1 MVDAD
6 KETVREELSKDVPES
21 EDQVEISMSPEEEIE
36 TLREQLKV
44 ESERRL
50 RAMADAENLKRRL
63 TREKE
68 EFVKYAAETVLRDI
82 LPALDNLDLAL
93 THGRGNE
100 ACKDFVMGVE
110 MTRKALM
117 DALKGHG
124 VAEFGEIGEAFDPAF
139 HEALGLMARPDL
151 DQDCVA
157 EVVQKGFRLHDRL
170 LRAAKVMVNK
180 TS

>member
-6 KETVREELSKDVPES
+6 KETVRTGAEQDIPES
-21 EDQVEISMSPEEEIE
+21 EDQVEISMSPEEELE
-36 TLREQLKV
+36 ALREQLKS
-44 ESERRL
+44 ETERRL
-50 RAMADAENLKRRL
+50 RAMADAENLKQRL

-68 EFVKYAAETVLRDI
+68 QFVKYAAETVLRDI

-93 THGRGNE
+93 THGRGNN

-110 MTRKALM
+110 MTRKSFM

-124 VAEFGEIGEAFDPAF
+124 VAEFGEAGEAFDPSF
-139 HEALGLMARPDL
+139 HEALGLVSRPDL
-151 DQDCVA
+151 DENCVA
-157 EVVQKGFRLHDRL
+157 EVVQKGFRIHDRL